1 MRDNKSF
8 QNQEQSKSMKNILKN
23 FNENLKINKLKQKE
37 SFNNSFNDRENSIGI
52 EIIDN
57 SEIFLKEYNSGLF
70 VEYSDLYFLRLKQMR
85 SNLFAIAKQKWENVE
100 ICTNVVQL
108 EEGVSINIEYYLF

>member
-8 QNQEQSKSMKNILKN
+8 QNQEQAISVKNILKN
-23 FNENLKINKLKQKE
+23 FNENLKIKTIEIE
-37 SFNNSFNDRENSIGI
+37 SSNYCDIDKENSLGKD
-52 EIIDN
+52 IIDN

-85 SNLFAIAKQKWENVE
+85 NNLFAIAKKKWENVE
-100 ICTNVVQL
+100 ICKNVVQL
-108 EEGVSINIEYYLF
+108 EEGVNKY